1 MSYCSRACTNK
12 GKFYALMQKAISIS
26 KTDEDKIKLLSDVDK
41 TIKVKGTTENIS
53 QCPLVIRKS
62 INGLEAIVEGCAPAK
77 PDAAGC
83 AAERRWLAGRRGGAG
98 AVSLPGPRA
107 ASGHGQV
114 HAEGSDR
121 HHRRHQQDSVS
132 WKARAEGRRNPQCQ
146 EAVHGWDEFV

>member
-77 PDAAGC
+77 PDAAGVQAIVGGTWAKIQVYKDG
-83 AAERRWLAGRRGGAG
+83 AA
-98 AVSLPGPRA
+98 
-107 ASGHGQV
+107 
-114 HAEGSDR
+114 
-121 HHRRHQQDSVS
+121 
-132 WKARAEGRRNPQCQ
+132 ARDYISANISKWETEQL
-146 EAVHGWDEFV
+146 